1 MNVSEMFKRKQP
13 ARKVKPGGLSQ
24 EQADAIEAEFKALIE
39 PVADKATQFFRSFS
53 TPGGKPRFWLL
64 PHCEIATDLP
74 IEKQKYVLSY
84 RDWFLKEIN
93 QVVLDDLNY

>member
-1 MNVSEMFKRKQP
+1 MNVNDLFKKKP
-13 ARKVKPGGLSQ
+13 ARKAKPGGLTQ

-39 PVADKATQFFRSFS
+39 PVADKATQLFRGFS

-64 PHCEIATDLP
+64 PASEVATDLP
-74 IEKQKYVLSY
+74 IEKQQYVLRY